1 MVNGENTETFRSNA
15 FHFSLFTFHHSRSF
29 HASYSLIQ
37 EAADRLQK
45 RVRRTEL
52 IHSHPFSEKLGFPL
66 FFKCENLQRTGA
78 FKIRGA
84 LNFMTAQPREALSN
98 GVITASAGNHAQG
111 VAFSADLLGVKAT
124 VYMPESTPPQKV
136 FATRDYGAE
145 VVLIGRNF
153 DEACAAALQA
163 QQETGALFVHP
174 FDDPLVMAGQGTI
187 GLEVLAD
194 LPDLA
199 TILVPIGG
207 GGLIAGIATAI
218 RETHPRVR
226 IVGVE
231 SAAAPSMHHSLE
243 KGKILG
249 TPITVSLADGIAVKT
264 VGYNTFP
271 IVRELVDEVVLVE
284 EEEIAQAIV
293 ALLERTKLLV
303 EGAGAVTLA
312 ALLYGKVPAVSGKT
326 VCLLSGGNID
336 VKTISIVVE
345 RGLLAAGRYLKLK
358 VELEDVPG
366 SLARLATDIA
376 ETRANIYLISHD
388 RRSITLSL
396 GRTEVLLELETR
408 GFEHIREIIGHLSD
422 RGYEVEVL
430 K

>member
-1 MVNGENTETFRSNA
+1 M
-15 FHFSLFTFHHSRSF
+15 L
-29 HASYSLIQ
+29 SYNLIQ
-37 EAADRLQK
+37 EAADRLKK

-52 IHSHPFSEKLGFPL
+52 IHSHYFSEKLGFPL
-66 FFKCENLQRTGA
+66 SFKCENLQRTGS

-84 LNFMTAQPREALSN
+84 LNFMTAQPREALAG

-111 VAFSADLLGVKAT
+111 VAFSADLLGVRAT
-124 VYMPESTPPQKV
+124 VFMPESTPPQKV

-153 DEACAAALQA
+153 DEACAAALKA

-187 GLEVLAD
+187 GLEVLQE
-194 LPDLA
+194 LPDLS

-218 RETHPRVR
+218 KETHPRVR
-226 IVGVE
+226 IIGVE
-231 SAAAPSMHHSLE
+231 SAAAPSMHFSLKRGE
-243 KGKILG
+243 IVDTQL
-249 TPITVSLADGIAVKT
+249 TVSLADGIAVKR
-264 VGYNTFP
+264 VGKNTFP
-271 IVRELVDEVVLVE
+271 VVRELVDEVVLVE

-303 EGAGAVTLA
+303 EGAGAVALA
-312 ALLYGKVPAVSGKT
+312 ALLNGKVPAVSGRT

-336 VKTISIVVE
+336 VKTISVVVE

-366 SLARLATDIA
+366 SLARLAADIA
-376 ETRANIYLISHD
+376 ATRANIYLISHD
-388 RRSITLSL
+388 RRSIALQL

-408 GFEHIREIIGHLSD
+408 GYEHIQEVIDYLSG

>member
-1 MVNGENTETFRSNA
+1 MLPYN
-15 FHFSLFTFHHSRSF
+15 
-29 HASYSLIQ
+29 LIL
-37 EAADRLQK
+37 EAADRLAK

-52 IHSHPFSEKLGFPL
+52 IHSHHFSEKLGVPL
-66 FFKCENLQRTGA
+66 YFKCENLQRTGS

-84 LNFMTAQPREALSN
+84 LNFMTAQPRENLAN

-145 VVLIGRNF
+145 VVLTGMNF
-153 DEACAAALQA
+153 DEAYAAAVKA
-163 QQETGALFVHP
+163 GKESGALFVHP
-174 FDDPLVMAGQGTI
+174 FDDMLVMAGQGTI
-187 GLEVLAD
+187 GLELLQE

-199 TILVPIGG
+199 NILIPIGG
-207 GGLIAGIATAI
+207 GGLISGIASAI
-218 RETHPRVR
+218 KETHPHVR
-226 IVGVE
+226 IIGVE
-231 SAAAPSMHHSLE
+231 AAAAPSMHFSLKKE
-243 KGKILG
+243 RVME
-249 TPITVSLADGIAVKT
+249 TPLAFSLADGIAVKR
-264 VGYNTFP
+264 VGKKTFP

-312 ALLYGKVPAVSGKT
+312 AISNGRAGNISGKT

-336 VKTISIVVE
+336 VRTIAIVVE

-358 VELEDVPG
+358 VELADIPG
-366 SLARLATDIA
+366 SLARLSTDIA
-376 ETRANIYLISHD
+376 ATRANIYLISHD
-388 RRSITLSL
+388 RRSIALPL

-408 GFEHIREIIGHLSD
+408 GYEHIEEVIGYLGGK
-422 RGYEVEVL
+422 GYDVVVQ

>member
-1 MVNGENTETFRSNA
+1 MKPAMLPYN
-15 FHFSLFTFHHSRSF
+15 
-29 HASYSLIQ
+29 LIL
-37 EAADRLQK
+37 EADDRLRK

-52 IHSHPFSEKLGFPL
+52 IHSHHFSEKLGVPL
-66 FFKCENLQRTGA
+66 YFKCENLQRTGS

-84 LNFMTAQPREALSN
+84 LNFMTSQPRENLTR

-124 VYMPESTPPQKV
+124 IYMPESTPPQKV

-145 VVLIGRNF
+145 VVLTGMNF
-153 DEACAAALQA
+153 DEAYAAAVKA
-163 QQETGALFVHP
+163 GKESGALFVHP
-174 FDDPLVMAGQGTI
+174 FDDMLVMAGQGTI
-187 GLEVLAD
+187 GLELLQE

-199 TILVPIGG
+199 NILIPIGG
-207 GGLIAGIATAI
+207 GGLISGIASAI
-218 RETHPRVR
+218 KETHPHVR
-226 IVGVE
+226 IIGVE
-231 SAAAPSMHHSLE
+231 AAAAPSMHFSLKKE
-243 KGKILG
+243 RVME
-249 TPITVSLADGIAVKT
+249 TPLAFSLADGIAVKR
-264 VGYNTFP
+264 VGKKTFP
-271 IVRELVDEVVLVE
+271 IVRELVDEVLLVE

-312 ALLYGKVPAVSGKT
+312 ALSNGRAGRISGKT

-336 VKTISIVVE
+336 VRTIAIVVE

-358 VELEDVPG
+358 VELADIPG
-366 SLARLATDIA
+366 SLAQLSTDIA
-376 ETRANIYLISHD
+376 ATRANIYLISHD
-388 RRSITLSL
+388 RRSIALPV

-408 GFEHIREIIGHLSD
+408 GYEHIKEVIGYLGGK
-422 RGYEVEVL
+422 GYDVEVL

>member
-1 MVNGENTETFRSNA
+1 MLPYELIVEA
-15 FHFSLFTFHHSRSF
+15 F
-29 HASYSLIQ
+29 
-37 EAADRLQK
+37 DRLRK

-52 IHSHPFSEKLGFPL
+52 IHSHHFSEKLGTPIY
-66 FFKCENLQRTGA
+66 FKCENLQRTGS

-84 LNFMTAQPREALSN
+84 LNFMTAQPRENLAK

-124 VYMPESTPPQKV
+124 VFMPESTPPQKV

-145 VVLIGRNF
+145 VVLTGKNF
-153 DEACAAALQA
+153 DEAYTAAVKAGR
-163 QQETGALFVHP
+163 ESGALFVHP
-174 FDDPLVMAGQGTI
+174 FDEPLVMAGQGTI
-187 GLEVLAD
+187 GLELLGD

-199 TILVPIGG
+199 NIIIPIGG
-207 GGLIAGIATAI
+207 GGLISGIASAVKATQ
-218 RETHPRVR
+218 PRVR
-226 IVGVE
+226 IIGVE
-231 SAAAPSMHHSLE
+231 AAAAPSMHYSLK
-243 KGKILG
+243 KGEIVEAPLAF
-249 TPITVSLADGIAVKT
+249 SLADGIAVKR
-264 VGYNTFP
+264 VGRKTFP

-312 ALLYGKVPAVSGKT
+312 ALLNGRVKDLSGKT

-336 VKTISIVVE
+336 VRTISIVVE

-358 VELEDVPG
+358 VQLADIPG
-366 SLARLATDIA
+366 SLAQLSADVA
-376 ETRANIYLISHD
+376 ATRANIYLISHD
-388 RRSITLSL
+388 RRSIALPL
-396 GRTEVLLELETR
+396 GRTEVSLELETR
-408 GFEHIREIIGHLSD
+408 GYEHIEEVIRYLTG
-422 RGYEVEVL
+422 RGYDVEVL

>member
-1 MVNGENTETFRSNA
+1 LKLAMLPYN
-15 FHFSLFTFHHSRSF
+15 
-29 HASYSLIQ
+29 LIL
-37 EAADRLQK
+37 EADDRLAK

-52 IHSHPFSEKLGFPL
+52 IHSHHFSEKLGVPL
-66 FFKCENLQRTGA
+66 YFKCENLQRTGS

-84 LNFMTAQPREALSN
+84 LNFMTAQPRENLAN

-145 VVLIGRNF
+145 VVLTGMNF
-153 DEACAAALQA
+153 DEAYAAAVKA
-163 QQETGALFVHP
+163 GKESGALFVHP
-174 FDDPLVMAGQGTI
+174 FDDMLVMAGQGTI
-187 GLEVLAD
+187 GLELLQE

-199 TILVPIGG
+199 NILIPIGG
-207 GGLIAGIATAI
+207 GGLISGIASAI
-218 RETHPRVR
+218 KETHPHVR
-226 IVGVE
+226 IIGVE
-231 SAAAPSMHHSLE
+231 AAAAPSMHFSLKKE
-243 KGKILG
+243 RVME
-249 TPITVSLADGIAVKT
+249 TPLAFSLADGIAVKR
-264 VGYNTFP
+264 VGKKTFP

-312 ALLYGKVPAVSGKT
+312 AISNGRAGNISGKT

-336 VKTISIVVE
+336 VRTIAIVVE

-358 VELEDVPG
+358 VELADIPG
-366 SLARLATDIA
+366 SLAQLSTDIA
-376 ETRANIYLISHD
+376 ATRANIYLITHD
-388 RRSITLSL
+388 RRSIALPV

-408 GFEHIREIIGHLSD
+408 GYEHIEEVIGYLGGK
-422 RGYEVEVL
+422 GYDVVVQ

>member
-1 MVNGENTETFRSNA
+1 LNPAMLPYN
-15 FHFSLFTFHHSRSF
+15 
-29 HASYSLIQ
+29 LIL
-37 EAADRLQK
+37 EADDRLRK
-45 RVRRTEL
+45 RVRHTEL
-52 IHSHPFSEKLGFPL
+52 IHSHHFSEKLGFPVY
-66 FFKCENLQRTGA
+66 FKCENLQRTGS

-84 LNFMTAQPREALSN
+84 LNFMTAQPRENLAN

-124 VYMPESTPPQKV
+124 VFMPESTPPQKV

-145 VVLIGRNF
+145 VVLTGTNF
-153 DEACAAALQA
+153 DEAYAAAVKA
-163 QQETGALFVHP
+163 GRESGALFVHP

-187 GLEVLAD
+187 GLELLHE

-199 TILVPIGG
+199 NILIPIGG
-207 GGLIAGIATAI
+207 GGLISGIASAI
-218 RETHPRVR
+218 MATHPHVRV
-226 IVGVE
+226 IGVE
-231 SAAAPSMHHSLE
+231 AAAAPSMHFSLKKE
-243 KGKILG
+243 RIME
-249 TPITVSLADGIAVKT
+249 TPLAFSLADGIAVKQ
-264 VGYNTFP
+264 VGRKTFP
-271 IVRELVDEVVLVE
+271 IVREVVDEVVLVE

-312 ALLYGKVPAVSGKT
+312 ALSNNRAGHLSGKT

-336 VKTISIVVE
+336 VRTIAIVVE

-358 VELEDVPG
+358 VELADIPG
-366 SLARLATDIA
+366 SLAQLSSDIA
-376 ETRANIYLISHD
+376 ATRANIYLISHD
-388 RRSITLSL
+388 RRSIALPL

-408 GFEHIREIIGHLSD
+408 GFEHIEEVIGHLGAK
-422 RGYEVEVL
+422 GYDVKVL